1 MTNINSQTNG
11 ASLEDCHTNFFSL
24 TDVCG
29 IKWVVL
35 RSAHQAGG
43 TGEPLEDPVLLSFS
57 KCLEAGLLAVWRRVP
72 RRSLVTYSFDQA
84 GNQVKQPTKGHD
96 DKNQLSQC
104 KELWLFWY
112 GEKPESI
119 KTLVSEELKED
130 SDCSGSWESG
140 IPYEA
145 RTLLFKAVN
154 NLIERS
160 LLSKEFVRLGKWFVQ
175 PYDGQDKAL
184 HKSSHLSFS
193 FQYFVHGESA
203 VCTSVDVRQH
213 PPVRRLTHAHLASAA
228 TLSTSVNVVLA
239 PYGMAGT
246 LTGVSYPDGDPAV
259 KRLLEEWKAFWP
271 LYNNK
276 YTCRDNSGDQV
287 DMPAG
292 VEIVVGGVR
301 LVYPTSYVLVTD
313 IDNHLICETSGQ
325 ESVEPSPFT
334 GSSHELMSRRGDV
347 SNISDRGFEDSVIPD
362 ADFNSSER
370 EGDLNSSNQLASALN
385 NWEFI
390 NTTKTFKRKNR
401 RTVKRETRE
410 FKGSKYKGGAPVFKK
425 GEFGDPIMWGLD
437 QDGFSSATA
446 HGRINQVHS
455 NHHPQPNNRVPSEG
469 LPLQSP
475 ASVGPVTPGPLSVKS
490 ETGMPLLSPHT
501 NGPTTPVFTPGDSVP
516 TCNPAT
522 PSTPGG
528 PKSQGPPSSVPSPF
542 RSVNPA
548 LSDRKLEPVAQMNV
562 QVSPTT
568 SKTSMK
574 GNIHAKRP
582 ALPAKEYE
590 EISDSLSLTSAY
602 DYSAMTAWL
611 SHPVKKSRPSEGSKA
626 TPMRPMYRRKSQ
638 SSLFAPVDLDPKTTV
653 AVKQATDVV
662 KNVSQV
668 LTNGVSDV
676 VSNIKPKTEFDEN
689 KPAEEENLFSA
700 DGLKPSMTDLDNMFE
715 DSDSE
720 GGLGCVPTP
729 PNSVKPQAHED
740 EFTKIPKKDP
750 PGNLPNDQLHQ
761 MFPTPPSHEHPN
773 LHSPGGDQD
782 MHQDLNLLHSSVAV
796 KAEPASPRPENYFPT
811 HNTNHSEP
819 VPMTVDND
827 DYYDHT
833 IMLASSKFAP
843 LPTTSLPSNLLPP
856 LPIPDTFRYKP
867 NFKPLNSHA
876 PSQNTISPMSV
887 SSSQLKPGL
896 SPISPAT
903 SDANPRSNKSTNPP
917 SVGGPRSVGPTT
929 PRVPH
934 TPLGAGTGNENSPP
948 PPLANSLTINLVLS
962 DSLLNLYRDINFNSC
977 TMCVCTN
984 EGNIKGGESLM
995 YLPEFAGD
1003 DDHDCKCGYSAA
1015 INRKFSHLA
1024 GMFLEDEREVTGLQE
1039 DLYFKKKLSLLLL
1052 DPKSQEQGE
1061 HRFNERASIVDSMP
1075 SKLLEVIQ
1083 QQAGLFASEHSSITT
1098 YSNHYLKN
1106 VIRQQHAINIVE
1118 DMDGTDT
1125 IWAAL
1130 ETVRASS
1137 TEAGKS
1143 DLDISSKSGCLHKWP
1158 IIPAPGPFCSE
1169 DIVRVMKC
1177 LSPILNV
1184 SLHVRK
1190 GTKSTELMVD
1200 GPLTWRQFHR
1210 MAGVTTKGNT
1220 DDGCEPL
1227 PIPSVTVGYERE
1239 WMSVS
1244 PFSLYYWDSLSLE
1257 PWAPPRDIA
1266 YIVVAPDNDNLLHE
1280 VKTFLKV
1287 LSNGYESLK
1296 LGRHTPIFTKAL
1308 RDSIL
1313 KVGAKRAGK
1322 LENEKEHDEWF
1333 SAIGDGENSELL
1345 RLYSKV
1351 CHHYLVPLLSQIS
1364 LDASLLKRDTSQ
1376 SNHGSMGPPDSLQE
1390 KSSEENG
1397 DSSKESSDPLQGDD
1411 SVTEPPAIV
1420 IYMIDP
1426 FSFGVDNPE
1435 LMRLSSLALMRCF
1448 NNMVQDARLPS
1459 DSLRQSIY
1467 LQTISLESIYSISGE
1482 VQRGLFSHPPLNA
1495 RGNMSRANHLLRGL
1509 CMSIYTQSQRPLT
1522 FNTSTKTLTGFG
1534 PASSA
1539 ERYLKGKYAMAS
1551 KELDP
1556 TGILACGSGSSKAAD
1571 IKDQF
1576 MRHMYCPP
1584 YILAP
1589 PSQKNKKT
1597 GDADGFGSSTE
1608 RSTVLFVHYCLSDD
1622 QKHLLASL
1630 ADDRGE
1636 MVRTTVININ
1646 IPNRTRRKKASARRV
1661 GLKRLFDWILSVMAL
1676 SLVPWRL
1683 VIGRLGRI
1691 GHGELR
1697 GWSTLLTRKSLKKA
1711 VKQLKDQCVWKSDMP
1726 TILSV
1731 CLISMEPDSVLRVMH
1746 DQYTP
1751 DERFG
1756 MSANQCNL
1764 STPKDATATHILVFP
1779 TSATAQSAVQAAFND
1794 HQTGDNGE
1802 NDFGFGI
1809 DMNDLD
1815 VNPNNDEN
1823 ELGLGDLNDIFDADP
1838 FSSAGAGN
1846 SPSGSPRGNQMS
1858 QPGSPSSHIPGSD
1871 PAFRYG
1877 QEEPGERLEILQQP
1891 LALGYLTSTAQTG
1904 PMPRWFW
1911 ASAPHLENVCPVFL
1925 KSALHINI
1933 ANLAHGGEDGLV
1945 PQSASG
1951 RVHSLDSNYTT
1962 DVLRYVLEGYNA
1974 LSWLVLDPQTHDRK
1988 SCLPIHVQSLLQL
2001 YHALA
2006 ALV

>member
-1 MTNINSQTNG
+1 MTNVNSQTNG

-35 RSAHQAGG
+35 RSGNQTGG
-43 TGEPLEDPVLLSFS
+43 TGEPLDDPVLLSFS

-112 GEKPESI
+112 GEKPDSI
-119 KTLVSEELKED
+119 KTLVSDELKES

-175 PYDGQDKAL
+175 PYDGQEKAL

-228 TLSTSVNVVLA
+228 SLSASVHVVLA

-246 LTGVSYPDGDPAV
+246 LTGISYPDGDPAV

-271 LYNNK
+271 LYNNC
-276 YTCRDNSGDQV
+276 YSCRDGSGEQL

-292 VEIVVGGVR
+292 VEVVVSGVR
-301 LVYPTSYVLVTD
+301 LVYPTSYVMVTD
-313 IDNHLICETSGQ
+313 IDNHLLCENSG
-325 ESVEPSPFT
+325 EDNVEPSPFT
-334 GSSHELMSRRGDV
+334 GSSHELISRGGET
-347 SNISDRGFEDSVIPD
+347 SNIGERGYVDSVMPD
-362 ADFNSSER
+362 ADFDSSER
-370 EGDLNSSNQLASALN
+370 EGELGGANNQLASALN
-385 NWEFI
+385 NWDYI
-390 NTTKTFKRKNR
+390 NPTKTFKRKNR
-401 RTVKRETRE
+401 RIVKREVRE
-410 FKGSKYKGGAPVFKK
+410 FKGSKFKGGAPVFKK
-425 GEFGDPIMWGLD
+425 GELGDPIMWGLD
-437 QDGFSSATA
+437 QDGFSSAAA
-446 HGRINQVHS
+446 HGRINQGHS

-469 LPLQSP
+469 LPMQSP
-475 ASVGPVTPGPLSVKS
+475 ASVGPVTPGPMSVKS
-490 ETGMPLLSPHT
+490 ETAMPLLSPHT
-501 NGPTTPVFTPGDSVP
+501 NGPTTPVYTPGDSGS
-516 TCNPAT
+516 TFNPAT

-542 RSVNPA
+542 RAVNPA
-548 LSDRKLEPVAQMNV
+548 LPDRKPDMSSMSTVL
-562 QVSPTT
+562 VSPTT
-568 SKTSMK
+568 SKTTDK
-574 GNIHAKRP
+574 GNLHAKRP

-602 DYSAMTAWL
+602 DYSTMTAWL
-611 SHPVKKSRPSEGSKA
+611 SHPVKKSRPSDGPKT
-626 TPMRPMYRRKSQ
+626 TPLRPMYRRKSQ
-638 SSLFAPVDLDPKTTV
+638 GTLFASIDLDPKTTV
-653 AVKQATDVV
+653 AVKQATEVV

-676 VSNIKPKTEFDEN
+676 VANVKPKTEFDEN
-689 KPAEEENLFSA
+689 KPVEEENLFSA

-720 GGLGCVPTP
+720 GGIGCVPTP
-729 PNSVKPQAHED
+729 PNSVKPQIQEE

-773 LHSPGGDQD
+773 HHSPGGDQD
-782 MHQDLNLLHSSVAV
+782 MHQDVSMSQHLNTVSV
-796 KAEPASPRPENYFPT
+796 KTEPASPRPDHYYQGHSTGHTESFPM
-811 HNTNHSEP
+811 S
-819 VPMTVDND
+819 VDND

-833 IMLASSKFAP
+833 MMLASSKFAP
-843 LPTTSLPSNLLPP
+843 LPTSSLPSNLLPP
-856 LPIPDTFRYKP
+856 LPIPDTFRFKP
-867 NFKPLNSHA
+867 NFKPVTPL
-876 PSQNTISPMSV
+876 PSTQTQVPPL
-887 SSSQLKPGL
+887 SSASSTLKPGL

-934 TPLGAGTGNENSPP
+934 TPLGAGSGENNPP
-948 PPLANSLTINLVLS
+948 APLANSLTINLVLS

-1003 DDHDCKCGYSAA
+1003 DDHDCKCGYSAV
-1015 INRKFSHLA
+1015 INRKFTHLA

-1061 HRFNERASIVDSMP
+1061 HRFNERASIVDSVPGQLM
-1075 SKLLEVIQ
+1075 EVVQ
-1083 QQAGLFASEHSSITT
+1083 QQAGLFASEHSSIIS

-1106 VIRQQHAINIVE
+1106 ISSQQHNINIVE

-1137 TEAGKS
+1137 TEGGKS
-1143 DLDISSKSGCLHKWP
+1143 DLDLSAKSGCLHKWP

-1177 LSPILNV
+1177 LSPMLNI

-1190 GTKSTELMVD
+1190 GTKSTELFVD

-1257 PWAPPRDIA
+1257 PWAPPRDVA
-1266 YIVVAPDNDNLLHE
+1266 YFVVAPDNDNLLQE
-1280 VKTFLKV
+1280 VKTFFKV

-1296 LGRHTPIFTKAL
+1296 LGRHTPITKAL
-1308 RDSIL
+1308 RDGIL

-1322 LENEKEHDEWF
+1322 LENEVEHDEWF
-1333 SAIGDGENSELL
+1333 SAIGDSQNSELL
-1345 RLYSKV
+1345 KLYSKV
-1351 CHHYLVPLLSQIS
+1351 CHHYLVPLLTQIP
-1364 LDASLLKRDTSQ
+1364 LDASLLKRDSTPGGHSA
-1376 SNHGSMGPPDSLQE
+1376 MGPPETLQE
-1390 KSSEENG
+1390 KSGDENG
-1397 DSSKESSDPLQGDD
+1397 ESSKDISDPLQGDD
-1411 SVTEPPAIV
+1411 PVMEPPAIV

-1435 LMRLSSLALMRCF
+1435 LMRLSSLALIRCF
-1448 NNMVQDARLPS
+1448 NNMIQDTRLPS

-1482 VQRGLFSHPPLNA
+1482 AQKGLCLQPPLSSK
-1495 RGNMSRANHLLRGL
+1495 GTMSRANHLLRGL
-1509 CMSIYTQSQRPLT
+1509 CMSVYTQSQRPLT
-1522 FNTSTKTLTGFG
+1522 FNTNTKTLTGFG
-1534 PASSA
+1534 PASAA
-1539 ERYLKGKYAMAS
+1539 ERYLKGIEA
-1551 KELDP
+1551 
-1556 TGILACGSGSSKAAD
+1556 
-1571 IKDQF
+1571 KDQF

-1636 MVRTTVININ
+1636 MVRTTVINIH

-1661 GLKRLFDWILSVMAL
+1661 GLKRLLDWILSVMAL

-1711 VKQLKDQCVWKSDMP
+1711 VKQLKDQCSWKSDMP

-1815 VNPNNDEN
+1815 VNPNDNDN

-1846 SPSGSPRGNQMS
+1846 SPSGSPRGNQLS
-1858 QPGSPSSHIPGSD
+1858 QPGSPSSQIPGSD

-1933 ANLAHGGEDGLV
+1933 ANLAHGGDDGLV

-1988 SCLPIHVQSLLQL
+1988 SCLPIHVQTLLQL

>member
-1 MTNINSQTNG
+1 MTNVNNQTNG

-35 RSAHQAGG
+35 RSGNQTGG

-57 KCLEAGLLAVWRRVP
+57 KCLEDGLLAVWRRVP
-72 RRSLVTYSFDQA
+72 RRSLVNYSFDQA

-112 GEKPESI
+112 GEKPDSI
-119 KTLVSEELKED
+119 KTLVSEELKEI

-175 PYDGQDKAL
+175 PYDGQEKTL

-213 PPVRRLTHAHLASAA
+213 PPVRRLTHSHLASAA
-228 TLSTSVNVVLA
+228 TLSTSIHVVLA

-246 LTGVSYPDGDPAV
+246 LTGTSFQDGDPAV
-259 KRLLEEWKAFWP
+259 TRLLEEWKAFWP
-271 LYNNK
+271 LYNNC
-276 YTCRDNSGDQV
+276 YTCRDNSGEQV

-292 VEIVVGGVR
+292 VEVVVSGVR

-313 IDNHLICETSGQ
+313 IDNHLLCEASGVDN
-325 ESVEPSPFT
+325 VEPSPFT
-334 GSSHELMSRRGDV
+334 GSSHELISRGGEVASLGQSGAVDCV
-347 SNISDRGFEDSVIPD
+347 LPD
-362 ADFNSSER
+362 TDYENSER
-370 EGDLNSSNQLASALN
+370 EDMGGSSSSQLAQALA
-385 NWEFI
+385 NWEFV
-390 NTTKTFKRKNR
+390 NTNKTFKRKNR
-401 RTVKRETRE
+401 RTVKREVRD
-410 FKGSKYKGGAPVFKK
+410 FKGNKFKGGAPVFKK
-425 GEFGDPIMWGLD
+425 GELGDPIMWGLD
-437 QDGFSSATA
+437 QDGFSSAA
-446 HGRINQVHS
+446 ARGRINQGHS
-455 NHHPQPNNRVPSEG
+455 THHTQPNNRVPSEG
-469 LPLQSP
+469 LPMQSP

-490 ETGMPLLSPHT
+490 ETAMPLLSPHT
-501 NGPTTPVFTPGDSVP
+501 NGPTTPVYTPGDSVP
-516 TCNPAT
+516 TFNPAT

-542 RSVNPA
+542 RAVNPA
-548 LSDRKLEPVAQMNV
+548 LADRKPDMSSLSNV
-562 QVSPTT
+562 LVSPTT
-568 SKTSMK
+568 SKTSVK
-574 GNIHAKRP
+574 GSMHAKRP

-611 SHPVKKSRPSEGSKA
+611 SHPVKKSRPCEGTKLSPK
-626 TPMRPMYRRKSQ
+626 RPMYRRKSQ
-638 SSLFAPVDLDPKTTV
+638 SELFASIDLDHKATV
-653 AVKQATDVV
+653 AVKPAAEVV

-676 VSNIKPKTEFDEN
+676 ANLKPKTEFDEN
-689 KPAEEENLFSA
+689 KPVEEENLFSA

-729 PNSVKPQAHED
+729 PNSVKPQIHED

-782 MHQDLNLLHSSVAV
+782 MHQDSVSMLHPNMAV
-796 KAEPASPRPENYFPT
+796 KTEPASPRPDHYFPS
-811 HNTNHSEP
+811 HSVGHTES
-819 VPMTVDND
+819 VPMSVDND
-827 DYYDHT
+827 DYFDHT
-833 IMLASSKFAP
+833 MMLASSKFAP
-843 LPTTSLPSNLLPP
+843 LPASALPSNQLPP
-856 LPIPDTFRYKP
+856 LPVTDVFRFKP
-867 NFKPLNSHA
+867 NFKPVTSH
-876 PSQNTISPMSV
+876 PTTHTTVNPMSA

-934 TPLGAGTGNENSPP
+934 TPIGAGSGGGDNSPP

-1003 DDHDCKCGYSAA
+1003 DDHDCKCGYSAVV
-1015 INRKFSHLA
+1015 NRKFTHLA
-1024 GMFLEDEREVTGLQE
+1024 GMFLEDEREVTGIQE

-1061 HRFNERASIVDSMP
+1061 HRFNERASVVDAVSCQLM
-1075 SKLLEVIQ
+1075 EVIQ
-1083 QQAGLFASEHSSITT
+1083 QQAGLFSSEHSSIIN
-1098 YSNHYLKN
+1098 YSNHYLRN
-1106 VIRQQHAINIVE
+1106 TTRQQHIINIVE

-1137 TEAGKS
+1137 TEGGKS
-1143 DLDISSKSGCLHKWP
+1143 DLDMSSKSGCLHKWP

-1177 LSPILNV
+1177 LSPVLNI

-1190 GTKSTELMVD
+1190 GTKSTELVVD

-1227 PIPSVTVGYERE
+1227 PIPSVMVGYERE
-1239 WMSVS
+1239 CMSVS
-1244 PFSLYYWDSLSLE
+1244 PFSLYYWDSLSME
-1257 PWAPPRDIA
+1257 PWAPPRDVA

-1280 VKTFLKV
+1280 VKTFFKV

-1296 LGRHTPIFTKAL
+1296 LGRHTPITKAL
-1308 RDSIL
+1308 RDGIL

-1322 LENEKEHDEWF
+1322 LENEAEHDEWF

-1351 CHHYLVPLLSQIS
+1351 CHHYLVPLLTQIP
-1364 LDASLLKRDTSQ
+1364 LEAASLLKRDS
-1376 SNHGSMGPPDSLQE
+1376 SHSSMGPPDLVT
-1390 KSSEENG
+1390 G
-1397 DSSKESSDPLQGDD
+1397 DKAGEDAGESNKDSSDPLQGDD
-1411 SVTEPPAIV
+1411 PVIEPPAIV

-1435 LMRLSSLALMRCF
+1435 LMRLSSMALMRCF
-1448 NNMVQDARLPS
+1448 NNMVQDTRLPS

-1467 LQTISLESIYSISGE
+1467 LQTISMESVYAVSRE
-1482 VQRGLFSHPPLNA
+1482 AQKGLCLQPPLNTK
-1495 RGNMSRANHLLRGL
+1495 GNMSRANHLLRGL
-1509 CMSIYTQSQRPLT
+1509 CMSVYTQSQRPLT

-1534 PASSA
+1534 PASAA
-1539 ERYLKGKYAMAS
+1539 ERYLKGI
-1551 KELDP
+1551 E
-1556 TGILACGSGSSKAAD
+1556 T
-1571 IKDQF
+1571 KDQF

-1636 MVRTTVININ
+1636 MVRTTIININ

-1661 GLKRLFDWILSVMAL
+1661 GLKRLLDWILSVMAL

-1711 VKQLKDQCVWKSDMP
+1711 VKQLKDQCSWKSDMP

-1756 MSANQCNL
+1756 MTANQCNL

-1815 VNPNNDEN
+1815 VNPNDNE

-1838 FSSAGAGN
+1838 FSSAGGGN
-1846 SPSGSPRGNQMS
+1846 SPSGSPRGNQLS
-1858 QPGSPSSHIPGSD
+1858 QPGSPSNQIPGSD

-1988 SCLPIHVQSLLQL
+1988 SCLPIHVQTLLQL